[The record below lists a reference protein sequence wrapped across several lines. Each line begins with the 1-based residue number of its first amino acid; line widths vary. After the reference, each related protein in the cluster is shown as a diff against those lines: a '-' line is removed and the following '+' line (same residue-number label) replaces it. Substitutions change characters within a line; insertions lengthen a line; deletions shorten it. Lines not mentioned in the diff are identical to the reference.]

1 MNFIKDDVLYLEG
14 CGGKKAATA
23 MNGGAKNE
31 RRSEVQVLLWSAEGD
46 NSESLCAVACALRPV
61 AVSVVQ
67 MIAILY

>member
-1 MNFIKDDVLYLEG
+1 
-14 CGGKKAATA
+14 